1 MAVDFS
7 TVLYLHTQD
16 FFSRAIT
23 ITPVASNPGASAY
36 TIRGIYTSR
45 PIDIMVEVGM
55 AMVSD
60 QQTIVDIRDNEFF
73 DAGCTIPI
81 QGDLVDIPAEG
92 NIPAAGTFEVVDTDA
107 NGGGETTLAIR
118 KWESAAP

>member
-1 MAVDFS
+1 VAVDFS

-23 ITPVASNPGASAY
+23 ITPTASNPGAPAY
-36 TIRGIYTSR
+36 TVRGIYTTR

-60 QQTIVDIRDNEFF
+60 QQTIIDIRDNEFF
-73 DAGCTIPI
+73 DAGHLLPI
-81 QGDLVDIPAEG
+81 QGDLVDVPAEG
-92 NIPAAGTFEVVDTDA
+92 NIPVAGTFEITDTDS
-107 NGGGETTLAIR
+107 NGGGETTLSVR
-118 KWESAAP
+118 KWGPAAP